1 MQQETPERI
10 LDTAERLFMENGYE
24 GTSMRMVTTGAEVN
38 LAAVNYHFGSKEGLL
53 QAVFRR
59 RLVWLNTERVR
70 LLDELEAKAGG
81 APLRPSQVLEGF
93 FGTLLAIGEDET
105 LGGMTFLKLL
115 GRTMTEP
122 ADFIRAFFAE
132 EYAEVVE
139 RYKEALYRALP
150 DVPRIEI
157 AWRFNFMLGA
167 MSYAIA
173 GTDALAVIG
182 RMEIDDREN
191 DRAAALALRQR
202 LIPFLLGGL
211 RAPMAEIESPAGEI
225 SADMKTATAR
235 QAA

>member
-1 MQQETPERI
+1 MLQDTPERI
-10 LDTAERLFMENGYE
+10 LDTAEKLFMAHGYD
-24 GTSMRMVTTGAEVN
+24 GTSMRMVTTEAEVN
-38 LAAVNYHFGSKEGLL
+38 LAAVNYHFGSKEGLM

-59 RLVWLNTERVR
+59 RLTWLNRERVR
-70 LLDELEAKAGG
+70 LLDAMEEKAEG
-81 APLRPSQVLEGF
+81 APLRPSQVLEAF
-93 FGTLLAIGEDET
+93 FGTLLAIGEDEK
-105 LGGMTFLKLL
+105 LGGMTFLRLL
-115 GRTMTEP
+115 GRTLTEP

-173 GTDALAVIG
+173 GTDALRIVG
-182 RMEIDDREN
+182 RMDLSARESEREI
-191 DRAAALALRQR
+191 ALALRKR

-211 RAPMAEIESPAGEI
+211 RAPLADIDTPAIVMPAVGRV
-225 SADMKTATAR
+225 A
-235 QAA
+235 